1 MARLI
6 LKTDDGS
13 FNVDV
18 PIILIGSEYYIEEYA
33 YEEVMNKALKEIERY
48 KQAFEDLKQERVKL
62 ISDMQAHI
70 DCLKAELVEVQ
81 CHSDKLKQELK
92 MKDGTK
98 MFDTL
103 MENSSGEARELL
115 SRHLYENL
123 RCVEL
128 NQENKEPLLP
138 SEPIDVASMLMKA
151 VVTVKKSPIQKLFDL
166 NVPDEYEIEKYS
178 KSDLRQIAEHLL
190 VYCNNSEDED

>member
-92 MKDGTK
+92 MKH
-98 MFDTL
+98 
-103 MENSSGEARELL
+103 NL
-115 SRHLYENL
+115 SA
-123 RCVEL
+123 
-128 NQENKEPLLP
+128 
-138 SEPIDVASMLMKA
+138 EPIDVASMLIKA
-151 VVTVKKSPIQKLFDL
+151 TSTVRTNYIQKAFNPNAL
-166 NVPDEYEIEKYS
+166 DEYETEKYS
-178 KSDLRQIAEHLL
+178 KSDLRQIAKHLL
-190 VYCNNSEDED
+190 AYCKNVENED

>member
-48 KQAFEDLKQERVKL
+48 KQAFEDLKQERDKQV
-62 ISDMQAHI
+62 SEMMAHI
-70 DCLKAELVEVQ
+70 DCLKAELLEVQ

-92 MKDGTK
+92 H
-98 MFDTL
+98 
-103 MENSSGEARELL
+103 NL
-115 SRHLYENL
+115 SA
-123 RCVEL
+123 
-128 NQENKEPLLP
+128 
-138 SEPIDVASMLMKA
+138 EPIDVASMLIKA
-151 VVTVKKSPIQKLFDL
+151 TRTVKTNPIKKVLAQ
-166 NVPDEYEIEKYS
+166 NIPDEYETEKYS
-178 KSDLRQIAEHLL
+178 KSDLRQIAKHLL
-190 VYCNNSEDED
+190 AYCKNVENED